1 MDNPF
6 SKSSNEDTTGRADV
20 DATVERLRA
29 LNDQILSAARNAGL
43 TWLALYEQT
52 LMSVLDAQEAMTDAN
67 RTQPLSASTAA
78 QTRLAREITQA
89 YISTVRDILK

>member
-6 SKSSNEDTTGRADV
+6 SKSNHEDTTGRADV
-20 DATVERLRA
+20 DATVERARA
-29 LNDQILSAARNAGL
+29 LNDQILSTARNAGL
-43 TWLALYEQT
+43 SWLALYEQT
-52 LMSVLDAQEAMTDAN
+52 LKSVLDAQEAMTDAS

-78 QTRLAREITQA
+78 QAKLAREITQA